1 MNLPRKQK
9 QTHGHKEQ
17 TCGCQGGHGVGEV
30 WIGSLGFADANYN
43 ITYKMDKQQGPII

>member
-9 QTHGHKEQ
+9 QTRGHTEQ
-17 TCGCQGGHGVGEV
+17 TCACLGGVGVGEA
-30 WIGSLGFADANYN
+30 WIWSLGFANANYN